1 MSSQAK
7 PGEAYKRRK
16 RKLSEDHN
24 LYLRASRA
32 IHEITILDK
41 DAFRGKVR
49 AAVASDGA
57 PHGFRPYEEGNLV
70 RLGSP
75 GFSHAAPQS
84 PVQIFQNDDVAYTR
98 ERRNQRIMSPR
109 AHSEL

>member
-1 MSSQAK
+1 MVS
-7 PGEAYKRRK
+7 GG
-16 RKLSEDHN
+16 L
-24 LYLRASRA
+24 
-32 IHEITILDK
+32 
-41 DAFRGKVR
+41 GWR
-49 AAVASDGA
+49 AAWL
-57 PHGFRPYEEGNLV
+57 RPYEEGNLV

-75 GFSHAAPQS
+75 GFSHAAPHS